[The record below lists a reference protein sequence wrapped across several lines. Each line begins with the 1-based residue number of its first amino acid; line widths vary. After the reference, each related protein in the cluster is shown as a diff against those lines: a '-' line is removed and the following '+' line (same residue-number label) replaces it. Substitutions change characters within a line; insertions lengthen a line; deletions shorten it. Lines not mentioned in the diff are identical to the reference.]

1 MSIKTNIPLPV
12 APLTGPNGQIN
23 EVWWRFFLDIFNR
36 TGSGSGNEGT
46 IDPTYSDISPIVI
59 DQSQP
64 NASSFEAL
72 FSPVAALASA
82 LTETTQGQLPQS
94 DSPVEMVFAPVLA
107 TDNPSFANIT
117 YSGQLTSL
125 APVGTPPMVLTSTT
139 KVVNLNSDLLDDG
152 DWASPRPIGTT
163 TPNSAIFTSTI
174 NTGSGTFGSITVQSA
189 TQMLSSLVSFNN
201 GAGAATGTLTNA
213 PAAGNP
219 TKWIGINDNGT
230 LRYIPAW

>member
-36 TGSGSGNEGT
+36 TGAGSGNEGT
-46 IDPTYSDISPIVI
+46 IDPTYSDISPSVL
-59 DQSQP
+59 DQLAS

-72 FSPVAALASA
+72 FSSVPAPVPALV
-82 LTETTQGQLPQS
+82 ETTQSQLPQA
-94 DSPVEMVFAPVLA
+94 DSPAEMVFAPVLA
-107 TDNPSFANIT
+107 TDNPSFSNIT

-125 APVGTPPMVLTSTT
+125 VPVGTPPMVITSTT
-139 KVVNLNSDLLDDG
+139 KVVNLNADLLDDG
-152 DWASPRPIGTT
+152 DWASPKPIGTT

-189 TQMLSSLVSFNN
+189 AQMLNSTVSFNN